1 MFNGMS
7 FYLIFHFRESRDY
20 VNRKVEEIIF
30 FFFFIFFV
38 IINSES
44 LKLVINIK
52 IFILRFINCAL
63 NYLSWGIN

>member
-20 VNRKVEEIIF
+20 LNRKVEEITF
-30 FFFFIFFV
+30 FFNFFV

-52 IFILRFINCAL
+52 VFLLRFINCAL